1 MKEQFLERM
10 HSYLNEEYDAY
21 LRSLNEKPY
30 RGIRINRLKVKEDTM
45 ITDAFSLRPSPFCED
60 GYYVEDTI
68 SGNHP
73 YHLAGLFYMQEPSA
87 TSVVSVADIQKGD
100 WVLDLCAAPGGKS
113 TQIASRLGQSGF
125 LVSNEI
131 VSNRAQILLSN
142 MERMGVSENMITNTS
157 PAIICKEMQGCFDKV
172 IVDAPCSGEGMF
184 KIHEKAMEDWSEE
197 HVLSCASR
205 QQSILKE
212 AYRALKQNGILVY
225 STCTYAM
232 EENEKCIYEFLKT
245 HPDMELLDCHVNFG
259 RGGLA
264 YQDLDVSKVRRIFPM
279 DHGEG
284 HFIAKMRRLSD
295 NPAAS
300 LKIEKE
306 AKLEDCVLSFLTSQ
320 LDKLPAN
327 FMVQNNKVY
336 AKNSPFIQLKKTKV
350 LRQGIL
356 CGEMVKKRFEPHH
369 HFYMAAALEN
379 HRQRWVELDEE
390 ECSIYLSGNV
400 LNKQTEK
407 GYIALRFH
415 GHTLG
420 FGKSDGSRIKNKYPK
435 GLRIKSD

>member
-157 PAIICKEMQGCFDKV
+157 PAII
-172 IVDAPCSGEGMF
+172 
-184 KIHEKAMEDWSEE
+184 
-197 HVLSCASR
+197 
-205 QQSILKE
+205 
-212 AYRALKQNGILVY
+212 
-225 STCTYAM
+225 
-232 EENEKCIYEFLKT
+232 
-245 HPDMELLDCHVNFG
+245 
-259 RGGLA
+259 
-264 YQDLDVSKVRRIFPM
+264 
-279 DHGEG
+279 
-284 HFIAKMRRLSD
+284 
-295 NPAAS
+295 
-300 LKIEKE
+300 
-306 AKLEDCVLSFLTSQ
+306 
-320 LDKLPAN
+320 
-327 FMVQNNKVY
+327 
-336 AKNSPFIQLKKTKV
+336 
-350 LRQGIL
+350 
-356 CGEMVKKRFEPHH
+356 
-369 HFYMAAALEN
+369 
-379 HRQRWVELDEE
+379 
-390 ECSIYLSGNV
+390 
-400 LNKQTEK
+400 
-407 GYIALRFH
+407 
-415 GHTLG
+415 
-420 FGKSDGSRIKNKYPK
+420 
-435 GLRIKSD
+435 